1 MQDREPGKTAQPRPK
16 VFRALGKADPPEQVE
31 IDGHSYRRVDILKHD
46 SWAATALYQGPP
58 GMVVAKFNRQQ
69 SVFGLPMKWLGRR
82 LAKRETRMLQRL
94 ADLPNVPDYS
104 GDLAINGVN
113 QLHAVTHDYVPGH
126 PLERR
131 EPVNDVFFSTLQQLI
146 EDMHARD
153 LAYVDLSK
161 RQNIIVG
168 DDDKP
173 YLIDFQISLNL
184 PGWWPM
190 RTVLRLLQDMD
201 DYHVL
206 KHYRDCRPD
215 LLSAEQLDLERYRP
229 WTIRFGRRIGKPLRE
244 IRRKFLVL
252 IGVRTGK
259 GRAQSETDPEDA
271 VRREMK

>member
-69 SVFGLPMKWLGRR
+69 SVFGLPMKLLGRR

-94 ADLPNVPDYS
+94 ADLANVPDYS

-215 LLSAEQLDLERYRP
+215 LLSPEQLDLERYRP

-244 IRRKFLVL
+244 ARRKFLVF

-259 GRAQSETDPEDA
+259 GRAQSETAPEDA